1 MKRSQTYIGTI
12 TSKGQVTVPVEI
24 RRALDLYAN
33 HAVDFEDA
41 LTAAEM
47 ERRGISELYSYD
59 ADFERME
66 NVTRLE
72 P

>member
-1 MKRSQTYIGTI
+1 M
-12 TSKGQVTVPVEI
+12 TVPVEI
-24 RRALDLYAN
+24 RRALDLYVN

-41 LTAAEM
+41 LTAAAM
-47 ERRGISELYSYD
+47 ERSGITELYSQD
-59 ADFERME
+59 ADFDRME